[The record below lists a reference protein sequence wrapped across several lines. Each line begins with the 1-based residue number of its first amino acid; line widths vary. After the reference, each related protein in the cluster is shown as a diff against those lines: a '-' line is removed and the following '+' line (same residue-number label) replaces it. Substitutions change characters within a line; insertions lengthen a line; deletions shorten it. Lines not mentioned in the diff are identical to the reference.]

1 MHKEVTQECVA
12 LEGKDK
18 GLWQKKKRQTW
29 YHCKDIYIK

>member
-18 GLWQKKKRQTW
+18 GLWQKKKANLVSL
-29 YHCKDIYIK
+29 